1 VTAFDPD
8 AWVLVR
14 LQDRVRDAT
23 MLYEAALE
31 RWEERR
37 PGENPYAAMRLV
49 RESVGIK

>member
-14 LQDRVRDAT
+14 LQDRVKDAT
-23 MLYEAALE
+23 LLYEQALE

-37 PGENPYAAMRLV
+37 PDENPYTAMRLA